1 MKAFFLLTLLPASLI
16 SSCTQNATPAPVAPP
31 LAQPGQ
37 IAQGNPY
44 GVPGAT
50 AYTPPVSQP
59 SAYTPQAA
67 APYLPTQPINPP
79 ASPSYPTLPA
89 VAATPAEAAE
99 AAGTNYTI
107 QKGDTLWGLS
117 RRYGISADA
126 IREANQI
133 QGDNIMTGTSITIP
147 AQ

>member
-1 MKAFFLLTLLPASLI
+1 MKIPVLISLLPAALI
-16 SSCTQNATPAPVAPP
+16 SSCTQNATPAPAAPP

-37 IAQGNPY
+37 VAQGNPY

-50 AYTPPVSQP
+50 AYTSPVTQP
-59 SAYTPQAA
+59 GAYTPQATT
-67 APYLPTQPINPP
+67 PYQPVQPINPP
-79 ASPSYPTLPA
+79 AAPTYPTLPP
-89 VAATPAEAAE
+89 VTPAVSATATT
-99 AAGTNYTI
+99 AGTSYTI

-117 RRYGISADA
+117 RRYGVSADA

-147 AQ
+147 AR